1 MFIDWL
7 LLIDVTIYLCVQ
19 TMIITTYNCCGFN
32 SIKASYIKHL
42 LQDADVI
49 FLQEIWLIDQHRF
62 RLNDAFPDCNV
73 FSRSGVE
80 NLSIAQGRP
89 YGGCAIVLKKSLTC
103 KLTPIETISNRIV
116 CVLMELSDVSILL
129 ISIYMPCDSNHLID
143 VEYDEILCEIQ
154 ALHIKHTCTYVMFG
168 GDLNTDLS
176 RYASMH
182 TRSLLRFCTEEG
194 VVCSGTLPL
203 SDKNVEY
210 TYCSRINQTT
220 SLIDHLLFSTEL
232 VSVLSKY
239 VIIDDVNN
247 QSDHLPVLFEFNI
260 EISKHDCESDKEFVP
275 KPLWGKASPDDLN
288 KYKRVLNCEL
298 QNMNLKEELI
308 SCSDGT
314 CTCVDHYDLIECFH
328 KSIIDICIF
337 SANLSI
343 PFSKPIRQQRSNTI
357 PNWNSAVAP
366 FRETALF
373 WHNEYCIRGRP
384 STGFYF
390 EMRKFSRKIYH
401 SKRTT
406 EKKQIYISKM
416 LNIAESYTK
425 NKMHNFWSS
434 LSKIRKS
441 KLNTVSQMDGCT
453 DDLDILQIFTT
464 KYDSL
469 YNSVGL
475 DSEDVMLLLE
485 DINTDAMNLCYDRD
499 NSESHLHY
507 LNVETVS
514 CAISKMKA
522 GKSDGYD
529 GLTSDY
535 LKNGSDLLYS

>member
-42 LQDADVI
+42 LQDSDVI

-203 SDKNVEY
+203 
-210 TYCSRINQTT
+210 
-220 SLIDHLLFSTEL
+220 
-232 VSVLSKY
+232 
-239 VIIDDVNN
+239 
-247 QSDHLPVLFEFNI
+247 LP
-260 EISKHDCESDKEFVP
+260 
-275 KPLWGKASPDDLN
+275 
-288 KYKRVLNCEL
+288 
-298 QNMNLKEELI
+298 
-308 SCSDGT
+308 
-314 CTCVDHYDLIECFH
+314 
-328 KSIIDICIF
+328 
-337 SANLSI
+337 
-343 PFSKPIRQQRSNTI
+343 
-357 PNWNSAVAP
+357 
-366 FRETALF
+366 
-373 WHNEYCIRGRP
+373 
-384 STGFYF
+384 
-390 EMRKFSRKIYH
+390 
-401 SKRTT
+401 
-406 EKKQIYISKM
+406 
-416 LNIAESYTK
+416 
-425 NKMHNFWSS
+425 
-434 LSKIRKS
+434 
-441 KLNTVSQMDGCT
+441 
-453 DDLDILQIFTT
+453 
-464 KYDSL
+464 
-469 YNSVGL
+469 
-475 DSEDVMLLLE
+475 
-485 DINTDAMNLCYDRD
+485 
-499 NSESHLHY
+499 
-507 LNVETVS
+507 
-514 CAISKMKA
+514 
-522 GKSDGYD
+522 
-529 GLTSDY
+529 
-535 LKNGSDLLYS
+535 